1 MTNLL
6 VYFITINIT
15 QKYAH
20 KTNNHTNVWTEI
32 TEASKI
38 HYTVYQVKI
47 RTKQT
52 KNSCKLTAKNPSK

>member
-1 MTNLL
+1 MYSTIPSLTKNEKNMKNLL
-6 VYFITINIT
+6 VYFITLNIT

-38 HYTVYQVKI
+38 HYI
-47 RTKQT
+47 
-52 KNSCKLTAKNPSK
+52 SSKDKDKTN

>member
-15 QKYAH
+15 QKYSH
-20 KTNNHTNVWTEI
+20 KTTNHTNVWTEI

-38 HYTVYQVKI
+38 HYI
-47 RTKQT
+47 
-52 KNSCKLTAKNPSK
+52 SSKDKDKTN